1 MDWEKIID
9 SFIELVKDEETR
21 TDIYKIILEASDEV
35 DDQYIEDTVHGIDDA
50 FDNALSLY
58 QDDMTTASE
67 EDDEVDVEDND
78 YETESDW
85 EIDDSEEQ

>member
-9 SFIELVKDEETR
+9 SFVELVKDEETR

-35 DDQYIEDTVHGIDDA
+35 DEQYIEDSVQGIDDA
-50 FDNALSLY
+50 FDNAWSLY
-58 QDDMTTASE
+58 QDDMTTATD
-67 EDDEVDVEDND
+67 EDDEEDEEDND

>member
-9 SFIELVKDEETR
+9 SFVELVKDEETR

-35 DDQYIEDTVHGIDDA
+35 DDQYIEDIVHGIDDA
-50 FDNALSLY
+50 FDNAWSLY
-58 QDDMTTASE
+58 QDDMTTATD
-67 EDDEVDVEDND
+67 EDDEVEEEDND

>member
-9 SFIELVKDEETR
+9 SFVELVKDEETR

-35 DDQYIEDTVHGIDDA
+35 DDQYIEDIVHGIDDA
-50 FDNALSLY
+50 FDNAWSLY
-58 QDDMTTASE
+58 QDDMTTATD
-67 EDDEVDVEDND
+67 EDDEVDEEDND

-85 EIDDSEEQ
+85 EIDDSDEQ

>member
-9 SFIELVKDEETR
+9 SFVELVKDEETR

-35 DDQYIEDTVHGIDDA
+35 DDQYIEDIVHGIDDA
-50 FDNALSLY
+50 FDNAWLLY
-58 QDDMTTASE
+58 QDDMTTATD
-67 EDDEVDVEDND
+67 EDDEVDEEDND

-85 EIDDSEEQ
+85 EIDDSDEQ

>member
-9 SFIELVKDEETR
+9 SFVELVKDEETR

-35 DDQYIEDTVHGIDDA
+35 DEQYIEDTVHGIDDA
-50 FDNALSLY
+50 FDNAWSLY
-58 QDDMTTASE
+58 QDDMTTVTD
-67 EDDEVDVEDND
+67 EDDDEEDND

-85 EIDDSEEQ
+85 EIDDSDEQ

>member
-1 MDWEKIID
+1 MDWEQIID
-9 SFIELVKDEETR
+9 TLMELVKDEETR
-21 TDIYKIILEASDEV
+21 TDIYKTILEASDDV

-50 FDNALSLY
+50 FDNAWSLY